1 MLNYILY
8 FFIFCI
14 VLFFYLHIQFHLKKS
29 NDLEIYELEN
39 VYKDKLE
46 ELCDFRQPVLFT
58 IEDEHNNLVKNMTTE
73 KLLSNYSAFN
83 INIRQTNQSDKN
95 ECNYTPFSFT
105 NANKLFDKDTKS
117 SFYTEN
123 NNEFLEE
130 TGVIKTFQYN
140 DELFRP
146 SLTSNCYYDFLSG
159 SHNTTT
165 PFRYEVNYR
174 NYYLVT
180 EGTIKIKLTPPKSSK
195 YLHTIEDYENFEF
208 RSPVNPWNVQSEFTD
223 DFNKIKCLEIILTR
237 GKCIYIPAYWY
248 YSIKYEKNSSL
259 CSMKYKTYF
268 NTISIFPQLCLYFL
282 QNQNVITHYIKKID
296 VCQEP
301 EQEQEKNIPKNPE
314 NETEKTTTKIDD
326 LIKPDDDNT
335 VVSNDTIH
343 VENNI

>member
-1 MLNYILY
+1 
-8 FFIFCI
+8 
-14 VLFFYLHIQFHLKKS
+14 LKKS

-58 IEDEHNNLVKNMTTE
+58 IEEEHNLVKNMTTE
-73 KLLSNYSAFN
+73 NLLSNYSAFN
-83 INIRQTNQSDKN
+83 INIRNTNSDKN
-95 ECNYTPFSFT
+95 ECNHIPFSFI
-105 NANKLFDKDTKS
+105 NANKLFMKDTES
-117 SFYTEN
+117 SYFTEN

-159 SHNTTT
+159 SHNTIT

-174 NYYLVT
+174 NYFLVT
-180 EGTIKIKLTPPKSSK
+180 EGTIKIKLTPPKSGK
-195 YLHTIEDYENFEF
+195 YLHTVEDYENFEF
-208 RSPVNPWNVQSEFTD
+208 RSPVNPWNVQPEFTD

-248 YSIKYEKNSSL
+248 YSIKYEKVSSL

-268 NTISIFPQLCLYFL
+268 NTISVFPQLCLYFL

-296 VCQEP
+296 VG
-301 EQEQEKNIPKNPE
+301 QEQEHQKEEEEEVVSK
-314 NETEKTTTKIDD
+314 TTTTTKIDD
-326 LIKPDDDNT
+326 LINTTEPLKLDD
-335 VVSNDTIH
+335 VV